1 MKPQEFFVASL
12 LVTDDKIKHTV
23 ELMWGCI
30 VPLRS
35 SQFNSFKLHSNK
47 SAFLLNHVP
56 GRTSKNVDGGPLVF
70 LEGLNPYWERIR
82 FYAAA

>member
-1 MKPQEFFVASL
+1 MDNLRVFSVLRQEGYL
-12 LVTDDKIKHTV
+12 T
-23 ELMWGCI
+23 

-47 SAFLLNHVP
+47 SAFLLNHIP